1 MASGKDVRMAKL
13 QRISVILLVVLL
25 GATIFG
31 LVRTNRAA
39 NAPLSQDKKNHTAP
53 SQAPLVDL
61 SPLKTAQ
68 ELARLVNASEELPLA
83 QEALRLADYEVDL
96 AYSAA
101 LREARERPPVLNAE
115 QKEIQARLQGAQKQL
130 QADQAQV
137 DQLTAALAKEIGRA
151 HV

>member
-1 MASGKDVRMAKL
+1 MAGESVWRMSKL

-31 LVRTNRAA
+31 LFRTNRAA
-39 NAPLSQDKKNHTAP
+39 NAPLSQGKKNHTAP
-53 SQAPLVDL
+53 SQVPLVDQ

-68 ELARLVNASEELPLA
+68 EFARLVNASEELPLA

-101 LREARERPPVLNAE
+101 LREARERPPVQNAE
-115 QKEIQARLQGAQKQL
+115 QKEI
-130 QADQAQV
+130 
-137 DQLTAALAKEIGRA
+137 
-151 HV
+151 